1 MTIQLPHLVFG
12 GQLKDPLKTDF
23 VDLSGLDLAGVYGT
37 YHEALDVWRE
47 KSSLTVDDAHTKYF
61 IVHLH
66 RLLDPEEEENKMAEL
81 V

>member
-1 MTIQLPHLVFG
+1 MAKQLPHLVFG
-12 GQLKDPLKTDF
+12 GQLRDPSAAEF
-23 VDLSGLDLAGVYGT
+23 VDLSELDLVGVYPS

-47 KSSLTVDDAHTKYF
+47 KSSVTVDDAHTKYF

-66 RLLDPEEEENKMAEL
+66 RLLDPEEVQRQAKEL